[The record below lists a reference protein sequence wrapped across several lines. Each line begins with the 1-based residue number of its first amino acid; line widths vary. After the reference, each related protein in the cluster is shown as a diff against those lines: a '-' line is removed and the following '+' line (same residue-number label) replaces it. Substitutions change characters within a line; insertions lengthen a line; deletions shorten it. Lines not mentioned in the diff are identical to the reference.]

1 MWKKI
6 HRSILFLHSFM
17 IYEKAFWR
25 ACHEYIYIGYLGS
38 KLAATSCIK
47 KIMNT
52 ILCCL
57 KNIVFLQFAFF
68 FFVCFLSDS
77 SPILDH
83 CPEGSLTHP
92 MWNHNVFILTLS
104 WRRSLSYRDQSFD
117 LQGKSVDCF
126 LYDSDFRDERVLSF
140 TFGRTRKGLR
150 NISLRH
156 FMTEVYW

>member
-1 MWKKI
+1 MPWI
-6 HRSILFLHSFM
+6 
-17 IYEKAFWR
+17 
-25 ACHEYIYIGYLGS
+25 YIYRIFRIQTCGNFLYQKNYEHHFVLS
-38 KLAATSCIK
+38 QEYCFSSVCI
-47 KIMNT
+47 I
-52 ILCCL
+52 
-57 KNIVFLQFAFF
+57 

-104 WRRSLSYRDQSFD
+104 WRRSLSYRDHSFD
-117 LQGKSVDCF
+117 LEGKSVDCF

-140 TFGRTRKGLR
+140 TFWRTVKGLR

-156 FMTEVYW
+156 CMTEVYWEPCQTPKMKLFT